1 MEQSD
6 HIRKRQIYD
15 NYATVN
21 RNILTP
27 RLLTLPRQ
35 LKFFTE
41 EKLEILLEKRLS
53 LRKQKRAAI
62 MIQKHFCGFK
72 YRMLYQRE
80 IRLRLEAAIRIQRT
94 WRSLSWA
101 RLFPKLRQGRLRNSA
116 VTIQKY
122 LRGYLVGKRSFKEVI
137 NCKLQIM
144 TDYFKGMRADF
155 INDMQ
160 TLIAYHWRKY
170 IKQKKVKIERL
181 RLKKLKQQE
190 NKSKKKSTVKV
201 MA

>member
-6 HIRKRQIYD
+6 HIRKKQIYD

-53 LRKQKRAAI
+53 TRKQKRAAV
-62 MIQKHFCGFK
+62 MIQKHFRGFRCRK
-72 YRMLYQRE
+72 LYKRVM
-80 IRLRLEAAIRIQRT
+80 RLRLEAAIIIQRS
-94 WRSLSWA
+94 WRSTRW
-101 RLFPKLRQGRLRNSA
+101 RKLFPKLRQLHQMNSA

-122 LRGYLVGKRSFKEVI
+122 LRGYLVAKRSFKELI
-137 NCKLQIM
+137 NFKLQNM
-144 TDYFKGMRADF
+144 TDHFKCMRADF

-160 TLIAYHWRKY
+160 IVIAYHWKKY
-170 IKQKKVKIERL
+170 IREKKIKIEKL
-181 RLKKLKQQE
+181 RLNKLKQQE
-190 NKSKKKSTVKV
+190 KSKKKSK
-201 MA
+201 AIA